1 MVTCSDPPSNILNDD
16 MSIRAECLVSGP
28 EQAALGV
35 EQQRVPAG
43 GDSGDGSAAGGGEIV
58 ADMSAGL
65 ARLLADD

>member
-1 MVTCSDPPSNILNDD
+1 LDILNDD
-16 MSIRAECLVSGP
+16 MSIRTECLVSGP
-28 EQAALGV
+28 GQAALGV

-58 ADMSAGL
+58 AGMSAGL